1 MSDRKLWLCNAG
13 REYSEENAA
22 PVRMDYSF
30 SASGHIVM
38 MPARLYQT
46 TEAEL
51 FMKRLLF
58 HPAHPDAVTAIC
70 IAGICTVAS
79 VKLHASDIQ
88 TGRYSMVSAA
98 PTQAQVELL
107 KATVTVQL
115 PARIQTIGEAV
126 RYLLQRSGYRL
137 AAAESTEPH
146 TLALFA
152 LPLPAVHRQLG
163 PMTLRE
169 ALEILAGPA
178 FHLVQDP
185 LHRLITFVRCAP
197 EQVAVHETVSKAD
210 AEVMQDDD

>member
-1 MSDRKLWLCNAG
+1 
-13 REYSEENAA
+13 
-22 PVRMDYSF
+22 MDYPF
-30 SASGHIVM
+30 PPPEHTAM

-46 TEAEL
+46 IEAD
-51 FMKRLLF
+51 FIMRRSIF
-58 HPAHPDAVTAIC
+58 HPTHPVAATAIC
-70 IAGICTVAS
+70 VAGICLVAS
-79 VKLHASDIQ
+79 VNLHASDIQ
-88 TGRYSMVSAA
+88 TGRYSMLSTA
-98 PTQAQVELL
+98 PTKAQAELL
-107 KATVTVQL
+107 EATVTVQL
-115 PARIQTIGEAV
+115 PARIQAIGEAV

-169 ALEILAGPA
+169 ALETLAGPA

-185 LHRLITFVRCAP
+185 IHRLITFTRCVP
-197 EQVAVHETVSKAD
+197 EQVTVHETVSEAD

>member
-1 MSDRKLWLCNAG
+1 
-13 REYSEENAA
+13 
-22 PVRMDYSF
+22 
-30 SASGHIVM
+30 M

-46 TEAEL
+46 TEAE
-51 FMKRLLF
+51 FIMKRSLF
-58 HPAHPDAVTAIC
+58 NPAHPGAVTAIC

-79 VKLHASDIQ
+79 VNLHASDIQ

-98 PTQAQVELL
+98 PTQAQAELL
-107 KATVTVQL
+107 EATVTVQL
-115 PARIQTIGEAV
+115 PARIQAIGEAV

-152 LPLPAVHRQLG
+152 LTLPAVHRQLG

-169 ALEILAGPA
+169 ALETLAGPA

-185 LHRLITFVRCAP
+185 VHRLITFTRCVP
-197 EQVAVHETVSKAD
+197 EQVAVHETVSEAD